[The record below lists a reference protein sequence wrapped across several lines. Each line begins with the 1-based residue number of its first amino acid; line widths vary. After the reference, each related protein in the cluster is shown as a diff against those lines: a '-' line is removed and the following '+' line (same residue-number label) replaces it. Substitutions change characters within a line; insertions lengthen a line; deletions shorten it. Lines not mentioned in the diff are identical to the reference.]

1 MLQLRP
7 NLYKYWIKLTGDP
20 SKFTLHARVFHSV
33 MLISIVG
40 LAYNIPFNY
49 LIDLPNIA
57 IASFV
62 VLIIGSVLYY
72 FSRFKSQERLSI
84 LMLNFAGLAL
94 FSINYFLNSGINGP
108 TDLFF
113 LLFLLLT
120 IVVNPVSQYKIWVPL
135 NIFIVTSLHIVE
147 YQYPHFVP
155 NTYASRISLFAD
167 ETSAYIVIALIT
179 YFCINYILRGY
190 ENERKS
196 ALAKSKAIEQK
207 NLQIL
212 IQNEELEKINFEKN
226 KLMSIVAHD
235 LRAPLANIQ
244 NYLEL
249 LTEFELEEEEKFL
262 IKKNLLGATKDTL
275 AMLTKLLAWSKS
287 QSHGTVAQPERLELG
302 QLFENTLHTEKN
314 IAAQKGIVFDYNFEP
329 QTYIYADREMMQLIM
344 RNFSGNAIKFTPSGG
359 SISISAKSTECDCI
373 ISIQDTG
380 IGISQERHDAIFSL
394 NAQSTY
400 GTKGEKGMGLGLL
413 LCMEYIT
420 AQNGKLWFDSDVD
433 CGTCFH
439 ISLPLSQQ

>member
-1 MLQLRP
+1 M
-7 NLYKYWIKLTGDP
+7 TGDP
-20 SKFTLHARVFHSV
+20 SKFTLHARIFHSV
-33 MLISIVG
+33 ILISIVG

-49 LIDLPNIA
+49 LIGLPNIA

-62 VLIIGSVLYY
+62 VLLIGGILYY
-72 FSRFKSQERLSI
+72 FSRFKNQVRASI
-84 LMLNFAGLAL
+84 FLLNFVGLSL
-94 FSINYFLNSGINGP
+94 FSVNYFLNSGLKGP

-120 IVVNPVSQYKIWVPL
+120 IAVNPVSQYKIWVPL
-135 NIFIVTSLHIVE
+135 NILIITFLHVTE
-147 YQYPHFVP
+147 YLYPDLVP
-155 NTYASRISLFAD
+155 NTYENRLSDFVD
-167 ETSAYIVIALIT
+167 QTSAYIVIALIT
-179 YFCINYILRGY
+179 YFCINYILQSY
-190 ENERKS
+190 EIERES
-196 ALAKSKAIEQK
+196 AMEKSKAIEQK

-212 IQNEELEKINFEKN
+212 IQNEELEKLNSEKN

-262 IKKNLLGATKDTL
+262 IKNNLLGATKDTL

-287 QSHGTVAQPERLELG
+287 QSHGTVAQPERLELS

-314 IAAQKGIVFDYNFEP
+314 IAAQKGIVFDYYFEP
-329 QTYIYADREMMQLIM
+329 QTYIYADREMMQLVM
-344 RNFSGNAIKFTPSGG
+344 RNFSGNAIKFTPPGG
-359 SISISAKSTECDCI
+359 NISISAKSTECDCI

-394 NAQSTY
+394 NAKSTY

-420 AQNGKLWFDSDVD
+420 AQNGKLWFDSDID
-433 CGTCFH
+433 SGTCFH
-439 ISLPLSQQ
+439 ISLPKSQQ